1 MAKYVV
7 TEVQVGQDGVA
18 GTISNVY
25 DNENSA
31 NAQYHQVL
39 AAAAVSGLATHSAVM
54 YTDEGFFLK
63 GECFKHDPVP
73 AAEPATEE

>member
-25 DNENSA
+25 GTENEA
-31 NAQYHQVL
+31 NAQYHQIL
-39 AAAAVSGLATHSAVM
+39 AGAAVSGLAVHSAVM
-54 YTDEGFFLK
+54 YTDEGFWLK
-63 GECFKHDPVP
+63 GECFKHDPTP
-73 AAEPATEE
+73 AEPATEE

>member
-39 AAAAVSGLATHSAVM
+39 AGAAVSALAVHSAVM

-63 GECFKHDPVP
+63 GECFKHDPAPVEP
-73 AAEPATEE
+73 EAE